1 MIAQLLQMRMQIPTY
16 MVVWMKMRNNSY
28 RWEED
33 ADDSL
38 HISGTSL
45 GSEIDRCHL
54 ISFLRS
60 LTGSRYIVIPISQM
74 RKPSAQSY

>member
-1 MIAQLLQMRMQIPTY
+1 MGAPGTCCYTKYILIVLINHDSTASTNENANTHLHGCLDE
-16 MVVWMKMRNNSY
+16 MRNNSY

-45 GSEIDRCHL
+45 GSEIDRCHP
-54 ISFLRS
+54 ISF
-60 LTGSRYIVIPISQM
+60 
-74 RKPSAQSY
+74 